1 MRLTGIDAAYE
12 TTQDKIAAECDDIK
26 ELLISKNKAYG
37 DSALSPVRV
46 FSKANTTEQ
55 IKVRIDDKISR
66 LQRGT
71 ATEAVPEDTVRDL
84 IGYLILLLIAEG
96 SSARTVRI
104 APQPVPA
111 DGWFTDKT
119 QPATGGIVTGR
130 LLPLLDN

>member
-84 IGYLILLLIAEG
+84 IGYLILLLIAE
-96 SSARTVRI
+96 ST
-104 APQPVPA
+104 PQS
-111 DGWFTDKT
+111 
-119 QPATGGIVTGR
+119 R
-130 LLPLLDN
+130 PLNGYLDN

>member
-26 ELLISKNKAYG
+26 ELLLAKNKAYG
-37 DSALSPVRV
+37 DSVMNPVRI
-46 FSKANTTEQ
+46 FSKSHNTEQ

-84 IGYLILLLIAEG
+84 IGYLILLLIAEN
-96 SSARTVRI
+96 APPPRI
-104 APQPVPA
+104 LN
-111 DGWFTDKT
+111 GY
-119 QPATGGIVTGR
+119 
-130 LLPLLDN
+130 LDN